1 MILAI
6 QSLMRMKN
14 NTLVNCIST
23 INLKWLARVDWKE
36 AGDVEREKQ
45 SIYFLWLIMAD

>member
-36 AGDVEREKQ
+36 AGRRKRKA
-45 SIYFLWLIMAD
+45 IYIFFMADYG